1 MRCLTLSLPE
11 DTYKFIVCNSLS
23 PTVRDFTVYEVGPRD
38 GLQNA
43 SFSVSTE
50 EKVELIRSLSNAGLT
65 QMEVGSFVHPKLVPS
80 MADSAEVFEEVADYG
95 DFSVLVPNEKGL
107 DRALRAGVENFNIF
121 FSPSEAFNSRNL
133 GRTRKEAMVEYLK
146 MLDRIPDSKVRVY
159 LSVMFGCPF
168 EGKMPDDVIYES
180 ILEASLLG
188 DTVVLCDTIGQAT
201 THEIKKIC
209 DYAED
214 FKADFA
220 LHLHHKPN
228 EEDRAL
234 ALVEEAIAGGI
245 TEIDASIGG
254 LGGCPFIPGSSGNVA
269 TEKLLNIPGYDC
281 GIDSDSLLP
290 ALEWVSQRKREVVL

>member
-1 MRCLTLSLPE
+1 M
-11 DTYKFIVCNSLS
+11 
-23 PTVRDFTVYEVGPRD
+23 RDFNVYEVGPRD

-43 SFSVSTE
+43 SFSASTE
-50 EKVELIRSLSNAGLT
+50 EKIQLIRSLANAGLT
-65 QMEVGSFVHPKLVPS
+65 DMEVGSFVHPKLVPS
-80 MADSAEVFEEVADYG
+80 MADSAAVFEEVADYG
-95 DFSVLVPNEKGL
+95 DFSVLIPNEKGL
-107 DRALRAGVENFNIF
+107 DRALSVGVENFNII
-121 FSPSEAFNSRNL
+121 FSPSETFNMRNL
-133 GRTRKEAMVEYLK
+133 GRTKTEAMTEYLR

-159 LSVMFGCPF
+159 LSVIFGCPF
-168 EGKMPDDVIYES
+168 EGKIPDEKIYES

-201 THEIKKIC
+201 KNDIQKIC
-209 DYAED
+209 EYAED
-214 FKADFA
+214 FKAKFA

-228 EEDRAL
+228 ENERAL

-269 TEKLLNIPGYDC
+269 TENLLNIPGYDC

-290 ALEWVSQRKREVVL
+290 ALEWVSKRKQKVIL

>member
-1 MRCLTLSLPE
+1 M
-11 DTYKFIVCNSLS
+11 
-23 PTVRDFTVYEVGPRD
+23 RDFSIYEVGPRD

-50 EKVELIRSLSNAGLT
+50 EKIQLIRSLANAGLT
-65 QMEVGSFVHPKLVPS
+65 DMEVGSFVHPQIVPS
-80 MADSAEVFEEVADYG
+80 MADSAAVFEEVADYG

-107 DRALRAGVENFNIF
+107 DRALTVGAENFNIF
-121 FSPSEAFNSRNL
+121 FSPSEAFNLRNL
-133 GRTRKEAMVEYLK
+133 GKTREDVMKEYLR
-146 MLDRIPDSKVRVY
+146 MLDKIPDSKVRVY
-159 LSVMFGCPF
+159 LSVLFGCPF
-168 EGKMPDDVIYES
+168 EGKIPDDIIYES
-180 ILEASLLG
+180 IFEASLLG

-201 THEIKKIC
+201 KNDIQKIC
-209 DYAED
+209 EYAED

-228 EEDRAL
+228 ENERAL

-269 TEKLLNIPGYDC
+269 TEQLLNIPGYDC

-290 ALEWVSQRKREVVL
+290 AIEWVSKRKQKVIL

>member
-1 MRCLTLSLPE
+1 
-11 DTYKFIVCNSLS
+11 
-23 PTVRDFTVYEVGPRD
+23 VRDFNVYEVGPRD

-50 EKVELIRSLSNAGLT
+50 EKIKLIRSLANAGLT
-65 QMEVGSFVHPKLVPS
+65 DMEVGSFVHPKLVPS

-107 DRALRAGVENFNIF
+107 DRALSVGVENFNIF
-121 FSPSEAFNSRNL
+121 FSPSEAFNERNL
-133 GRTRKEAMVEYLK
+133 RRTREEAMKEYLQ
-146 MLDRIPDSKVRVY
+146 MLDKIPDSKVRVY
-159 LSVMFGCPF
+159 LSVIFGCPF
-168 EGKMPDDVIYES
+168 EGKIPDDVIYES

-188 DTVVLCDTIGQAT
+188 DTVVLCDTTGQAT
-201 THEIKKIC
+201 KHEIKKVC
-209 DYAED
+209 EYAED
-214 FKADFA
+214 FKSKFA
-220 LHLHHKPN
+220 FHLHHKPN

-290 ALEWVSQRKREVVL
+290 TLEWIKKRKKEVIL

>member
-1 MRCLTLSLPE
+1 
-11 DTYKFIVCNSLS
+11 
-23 PTVRDFTVYEVGPRD
+23 VRDFSIYEVGPRD

-43 SFSVSTE
+43 SFSASTE
-50 EKVELIRSLSNAGLT
+50 EKIQLIRSLANAGLT
-65 QMEVGSFVHPKLVPS
+65 DMEVGSFVHPQIVPS
-80 MADSAEVFEEVADYG
+80 MADSAAVFEEVADYG
-95 DFSVLVPNEKGL
+95 DFSVLIPNDKGL
-107 DRALRAGVENFNIF
+107 DRALAVGVENFNIF
-121 FSPSEAFNSRNL
+121 FSPSEAFNLRNL
-133 GRTRKEAMVEYLK
+133 GRTREDAMKEYLR
-146 MLDRIPDSKVRVY
+146 MLDKIPDSKVRVY
-159 LSVMFGCPF
+159 LSVIFGCPF
-168 EGKMPDDVIYES
+168 EGKISDDVIYES

-201 THEIKKIC
+201 KNDIQKIC

-228 EEDRAL
+228 ENERAL

-269 TEKLLNIPGYDC
+269 TEQLVNLPGYDC

-290 ALEWVSQRKREVVL
+290 SLEWISKRKQKVIL